1 MSLKTQPGRSSIPAG
16 RGRRERGPLRPPLPR
31 PPRSSSGPSSPVAEL
46 VEPLLVDPEVVGQL
60 VEDGDPD
67 LPLELVRL
75 VPERLLERAAVDG
88 DLGRHVRRLLEEAEK
103 IRLPGMLPLDYHCH
117 VLQAAGEVGWKR
129 VQGLLDV

>member
-16 RGRRERGPLRPPLPR
+16 RERRGRGRPRPRPLPR
-31 PPRSSSGPSSPVAEL
+31 PRSSSGPSSPVAEL

-75 VPERLLERAAVDG
+75 VSERLLERPAIDG
-88 DLGRHVRRLLEEAEK
+88 DLCRHVGRLLEEAEE
-103 IRLPGMLPLDYHCH
+103 IRL
-117 VLQAAGEVGWKR
+117 AG
-129 VQGLLDV
+129 